1 MAAALVTLPAS
12 AGGAS
17 AREAG
22 VLPPT
27 GNVRGQV
34 LSHAE
39 GHPIA
44 GAVVT
49 LPDFG
54 MRTTSLRDGT
64 FVFPEALPT
73 RYPYRRIDAV
83 VTARGFGRWTIRG
96 APLYPNDTLE
106 LRAEM
111 RATPFDHA
119 VLTPEERAA
128 HPQPQAPA
136 SNYSYTCTGWGYTG
150 APPQNIWVW
159 ITADNV
165 SQQYDFVFYATHVL
179 PDEWISSWDA
189 DSLGAGAV
197 AVKTYGYYR
206 AMDHHA
212 YSGGPGCADLV
223 DSSQDQVFD
232 PTWSTSATDQAVY
245 ATLGSILWKDSTL
258 FLSHYFTG
266 AQGDPCAPVTGQYA
280 GWMDQWATQT
290 CALASMLWPD
300 IVTTF
305 YNVGTSWFD
314 LYQLLLDPSAESGVG
329 AQYAWTTG
337 TGTIFTRMYGGG
349 YDNGGHYFQIQPPP
363 TGGNGVA
370 REIRPW
376 NGTSATT
383 YHDEEALECPTSNPT
398 SCTIVVNVAVIEQNG
413 TLHIKSKT
421 VVVPND
427 GAWRFYTFD
436 PKASGY
442 THTQV
447 KLSIQSLQT
456 FGLDACVL
464 TTPYGGP

>member
-1 MAAALVTLPAS
+1 MTGPMPARGTSLRDTARWRSTAAVALAASSMAAALVTLPAS

-206 AMDHHA
+206 TMDHHA

-258 FLSHYFTG
+258 FLSHYF
-266 AQGDPCAPVTGQYA
+266 A
-280 GWMDQWATQT
+280 
-290 CALASMLWPD
+290 
-300 IVTTF
+300 
-305 YNVGTSWFD
+305 
-314 LYQLLLDPSAESGVG
+314 

-337 TGTIFTRMYGGG
+337 TGPIFTRMYGGG

-376 NGTSATT
+376 NGTPTTT
-383 YHDEEALECPTSNPT
+383 YHDEEALQCPTSNPT